1 MLNKVAFIDWL
12 QEHLFSTNQDPM
24 EKYKLGHLNNAFEVL
39 PLTDSSTKSIFYIQ
53 NEAVSNFF

>member
-1 MLNKVAFIDWL
+1 MLNKVAFINWL
-12 QEHLFSTNQDPM
+12 QGYLFYTNQDPM

-39 PLTDSSTKSIFYIQ
+39 PLPDSSIKSIFYIQ